1 MLITTNDLRKVG
13 ATPYLIQQ
21 FRNQKKEQLDVLDF
35 IHFLIKKEQYV
46 DAGFILEQF
55 ITNKTERDSYLKDIF
70 LINNGRNVHKSY
82 KVDGSS
88 NIFNSN
94 DVLLSDYIF
103 YSDNVDS
110 SHHIY
115 DSSSVKDSFIVF
127 DSTAVTSSSKIAK
140 CVGVSNSNNVIR
152 SDFVT
157 NSSNVVYSWNVFN
170 SSNIYMCKQTKKSFF
185 CSLCENL
192 KYSLFCWGA
201 GGDHL
206 IFNKPYDPEE
216 YDAIVEQYNFLVKP
230 LDLYHEWPTEDVAVG
245 VAFMGESDNRADFY
259 KTQTPAFWK
268 WVESLPNYDER
279 ILQSVTGLQSFKDA

>member
-1 MLITTNDLRKVG
+1 MLITVNDLRKVG
-13 ATPYLIQQ
+13 TAPYVIQQ
-21 FRNQKKEQLDVLDF
+21 FRNLKKESLEVLDF
-35 IHFLIKKEQYV
+35 IHFLIKKEQYA

-55 ITNKTERDSYLKDIF
+55 ITDKTERDNCLQNVFLVTNGHDIY
-70 LINNGRNVHKSY
+70 KSY

-88 NIFNSN
+88 NVFNSN

-103 YSDNVDS
+103 YSNEIES

-127 DSTAVTSSSKIAK
+127 DSTAVTSSNKVAK
-140 CVGVSNSNNVIR
+140 SIGVSNSENIIR
-152 SDFVT
+152 SEFIT
-157 NSSNVVYSWNVFN
+157 NSSNVIYSWNVFN

-206 IFNKPYDPEE
+206 LFNKPYDPEE
-216 YDAIVEQYNFLVKP
+216 YDAIVEQYKFLVKP
-230 LDLYHEWPTEDVAVG
+230 LDFYHKWPTEEVVVG
-245 VAFMGESDNRADFY
+245 MAFMGESDNRANFY
-259 KTQTPAFWK
+259 KTQTASFWK
-268 WVESLPNYDER
+268 WVKSLPNYDER
-279 ILQSVTGLQSFKDA
+279 ILQSVTGLQSF